1 MNSDI
6 NTLSSGAQLF
16 IIGLRNC
23 SIALR
28 NGHCYPCAL
37 ERVNADPRLILGANH
52 LEEMLTLLTC
62 FSLRNLNLNPPE
74 ATQLDPD
81 ELMLL
86 RQLQTLE
93 LGSGD
98 TCKTLQDVP
107 LHPKLHNLY
116 RMAAHLYLKHINA
129 KNLTTVSLHLVKNTR
144 TDTPLNPVFAA
155 PQGTPSP
162 STSNHLL
169 SLGVAYPA
177 ERLQTTKV
185 PE

>member
-6 NTLSSGAQLF
+6 KTLSSGAQLF
-16 IIGLRNC
+16 ILGLRNC

-98 TCKTLQDVP
+98 PCETLQDVP

-116 RMAAHLYLKHINA
+116 CLAAHLYLNHITA

-162 STSNHLL
+162 LTSNHLL

-177 ERLQTTKV
+177 DRLQTTKV

>member
-6 NTLSSGAQLF
+6 KMLSSGAQLF

-23 SIALR
+23 AIALK
-28 NGHCYPCAL
+28 NGQCYPCAL
-37 ERVNADPRLILGANH
+37 KRVEADPRLILGANH

-86 RQLQTLE
+86 RQLQALE
-93 LGSGD
+93 RGSGD
-98 TCKTLQDVP
+98 PCETLRDVP

-116 RMAAHLYLKHINA
+116 CLAAHLYLEHIHA
-129 KNLTTVSLHLVKNTR
+129 KNLTTISLHLVKNASLATAQG
-144 TDTPLNPVFAA
+144 PVFAA
-155 PQGTPSP
+155 PQGTLLPL
-162 STSNHLL
+162 TSKPLRTPGL
-169 SLGVAYPA
+169 AYPA
-177 ERLQTTKV
+177 DRLQTTEA

>member
-6 NTLSSGAQLF
+6 KTFSSGAQLF
-16 IIGLRNC
+16 ILGLRNC
-23 SIALR
+23 AIALR

-37 ERVNADPRLILGANH
+37 KRANADPRLILGANH

-74 ATQLDPD
+74 ATQLDLD

-98 TCKTLQDVP
+98 PCETLHDVP

-116 RMAAHLYLKHINA
+116 CLAAHLYLNHINA
-129 KNLTTVSLHLVKNTR
+129 KSLTTVSLHLVKNTR

-177 ERLQTTKV
+177 DRLQTTKV

>member
-6 NTLSSGAQLF
+6 KMLSSGAQLF
-16 IIGLRNC
+16 ILGLRNWA
-23 SIALR
+23 IALG

-37 ERVNADPRLILGANH
+37 KRANADPRLILGSNH

-98 TCKTLQDVP
+98 PCETLHDVP
-107 LHPKLHNLY
+107 LHPKLRNLY
-116 RMAAHLYLKHINA
+116 CLAAHLYLNHINA
-129 KNLTTVSLHLVKNTR
+129 KSLTTVSLRLVKNTK

-162 STSNHLL
+162 PTSNHLL
-169 SLGVAYPA
+169 PLGVAYPA
-177 ERLQTTKV
+177 DRLQTTKV